1 MSIIITM
8 QKIKIEIYLQIF
20 INFRAF
26 SIYRHQ
32 MKADFMDFFINF
44 ASTAGLWGCML
55 IPPAIV
61 RAIYL
66 AARLMSGNEPREQ

>member
-1 MSIIITM
+1 MFDCGVFYMVFYIDNLKHI
-8 QKIKIEIYLQIF
+8 
-20 INFRAF
+20 
-26 SIYRHQ
+26 
-32 MKADFMDFFINF
+32 DFPINF